1 MPEDTCADALDEQGA
16 KNRGGG
22 RREEVVGES

>member
-22 RREEVVGES
+22 RREEVGES